1 MNVKEMSNEEL
12 VDEFDILASF
22 IYHDMGSLPHERKT
36 YRAIQD
42 ELLRRLTALEWIST
56 SERYPEENVPVLAC
70 TKEGWI
76 TAAKYV
82 YEDGWHWEQLSFGGY
97 LDVPSNYEWDDDYEY
112 THWRYL
118 PAPPQEE

>member
-1 MNVKEMSNEEL
+1 MNVKEMSNEEFAEWL
-12 VDEFDILASF
+12 LTPAFEWDTVIAPEFLDDL
-22 IYHDMGSLPHERKT
+22 
-36 YRAIQD
+36 RA

-118 PAPPQEE
+118 PAPPQESE

>member
-12 VDEFDILASF
+12 VDALFGGFQQDSDADESRLAN
-22 IYHDMGSLPHERKT
+22 
-36 YRAIQD
+36 
-42 ELLRRLTALEWIST
+42 ELSNEILRRLTALEWIST

>member
-1 MNVKEMSNEEL
+1 MNVKEMSNEVLIRNLEYALERGVKAGRKEL
-12 VDEFDILASF
+12 RAEILS
-22 IYHDMGSLPHERKT
+22 
-36 YRAIQD
+36 
-42 ELLRRLTALEWIST
+42 RLTALEWIST

>member
-1 MNVKEMSNEEL
+1 MNVKEMSNEVLIRNLEYALERGVKAGRKEL
-12 VDEFDILASF
+12 RAEILS
-22 IYHDMGSLPHERKT
+22 
-36 YRAIQD
+36 
-42 ELLRRLTALEWIST
+42 RLTALEWIAT